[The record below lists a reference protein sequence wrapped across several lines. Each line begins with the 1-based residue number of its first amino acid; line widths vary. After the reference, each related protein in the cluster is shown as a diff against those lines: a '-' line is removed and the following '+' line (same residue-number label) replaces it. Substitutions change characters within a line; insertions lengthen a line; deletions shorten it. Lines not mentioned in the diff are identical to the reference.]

1 MRLLRENRRNIIPV
15 SNEDPQDT
23 LARASK
29 VLETALPGVWAV
41 YVYGSFARGDAWA
54 QSDLD
59 LAVLLAPR
67 ARIPDRLGLVA
78 EISRE
83 VGREVDLV
91 DLREAGL
98 DLIHE
103 VLRDGRQ
110 LLVRRRADVLEWE
123 AERMSDYEDFN
134 PRRSDIVDLYLRGP
148 LRRRTS

>member
-1 MRLLRENRRNIIPV
+1 ML
-15 SNEDPQDT
+15 Q
-23 LARASK
+23 
-29 VLETALPGVWAV
+29 TALPDLWAV
-41 YVYGSFARGDAWA
+41 YVYGSFAREGEWP

-59 LAVLLAPR
+59 LAVLLGHG

-78 EISRE
+78 DVSRA

-110 LLVRRRADVLEWE
+110 LLVQRKADVLEWE
-123 AERMSDYEDFN
+123 AERMTDYQDFN
-134 PRRSDIVDLYLRGP
+134 PRRADIVDLYLRGP
-148 LRRRTS
+148 LRRTS